1 MVLQIE
7 NSSLRFDM
15 NPTEG
20 GKIIC
25 SEFAHALAAKAQCDP
40 LEFFSDKF
48 KSIREW
54 LILGHAGDFIVYA
67 TNGEKIGGLEIA
79 EAMRPGYLRHK
90 WFKDHSGS
98 QEPYPMDR
106 PLADPWQTL
115 RTTIA
120 KKANK
125 NYPSDTALLVYLNV
139 SLLYFKDWELEVL
152 HQLIEEH
159 SRTPFECVDHF
170 REVLVL
176 DSEMSG
182 LARLH
187 PQPEV
192 LFIKKCNIIG
202 TLSVEVWHEESARNR
217 LPKT

>member
-1 MVLQIE
+1 
-7 NSSLRFDM
+7 M
-15 NPTEG
+15 NPSEG
-20 GKIIC
+20 AKIIC

-48 KSIREW
+48 KAIREW
-54 LILGHAGDFIVYA
+54 LVLGHACDLMAKTGLVAPYLAEKAERPDFIVYA
-67 TNGEKIGGLEIA
+67 TNGEKIGGIEIA
-79 EAMRPGYLRHK
+79 EAMRPGYRRHK

-98 QEPYPMDR
+98 LEPYPMNR

-125 NYPSDTALLVYLNV
+125 NYPSDTGLLVYLNV

-152 HQLIEEH
+152 DQLIEEH

-192 LFIKKCNIIG
+192 LF
-202 TLSVEVWHEESARNR
+202 
-217 LPKT
+217 KTP